1 MDSKKPVSITSLPD
15 EEAAGPG
22 WKRRVVAFYKKHRWP
37 VVALVLV
44 LAGLII
50 FVVLSSRKKSTVE
63 AEEPILVSVHVA
75 KVERESIAAEVTA
88 LGTIFARR
96 EATVSSKIAGQ
107 IKTMAL
113 LKNKP
118 VHEGEVIATLEARD
132 VQAQRAEAAAAVEEA
147 RVNLRNVT
155 GGTIPQTA
163 AQDEKAVRDA
173 RANVA
178 NASAVYQRRLK
189 LYEEGGISKKDL
201 DASEL
206 ARTTAE
212 NDLRLAEATAR
223 LHALTM
229 NPNDRRVAEAKLKQS
244 EDRLA
249 GLDTQLSYAVIRA
262 PLSGVIAEQFQFQG
276 DFAAAGAKLVA
287 IDDASEV
294 IVKAPVA
301 DTVAAR
307 LKVGDTARV
316 YPQSLPGEEVVGV
329 ISLVS
334 KASDPQSR
342 TVEVWVNLKNEE
354 GRLRADSAAKVVV
367 ATQAASNV
375 IVVPIA
381 AVTLDAS
388 TEDTGTVMIVDEDSV
403 AHETKVTVGIRAKDK
418 MEITSGLKGGETVV
432 IEGNYAL
439 PDETKVEIAADEK
452 EGDQSDED
460 KGPNKPN
467 KEDKEE
473 KDKSGDKK

>member
-1 MDSKKPVSITSLPD
+1 MDSKKPVSITTVAD
-15 EEAAGPG
+15 EQADGTT
-22 WKRRVVAFYKKHRWP
+22 WKTRVVAVYQRHRWP
-37 VVALVLV
+37 VVAALLILVGLIVFLV
-44 LAGLII
+44 LA
-50 FVVLSSRKKSTVE
+50 SRKKSTVE
-63 AEEPILVSVHVA
+63 AEEPIVVSVRVA
-75 KVERESIAAEVTA
+75 KVERDSIAAEVTA
-88 LGTIFARR
+88 LGTIFARK

-118 VHEGEVIATLEARD
+118 VREGDIIATLEARD
-132 VQAQRAEAAAAVEEA
+132 IQAQRAEAAAVVDEA
-147 RVNLRNVT
+147 RTNLRNVT

-163 AQDEKAVRDA
+163 AQDQKALRDA
-173 RANVA
+173 RANLA
-178 NASAVYQRRLK
+178 NATVVYERRLK
-189 LYEEGGISKKDL
+189 LFEQGGISRKDL

-212 NDLRLAEATAR
+212 NDFRLAEATAR

-229 NPNDRRVAEAKLKQS
+229 SPNDRRVAEAKLKQS

-249 GLDTQLSYAVIRA
+249 ALDTQLSYAVIRA

-276 DFAAAGAKLVA
+276 EFAAAGAKLFA
-287 IDDASEV
+287 IDDVSEV

-301 DTVAAR
+301 DTVAAQ
-307 LKVGDTARV
+307 LKIGDTARV
-316 YPQSLPGEEVVGV
+316 YPQSLPGEELVGV

-334 KASDPQSR
+334 KASDPQNR
-342 TVEVWVNLKNEE
+342 TVEVWVNLKNED

-367 ATQAASNV
+367 ATNAASDV
-375 IVVPIA
+375 IVVPAA

-388 TEDTGTVMIVDEDSV
+388 TENTGTVMVVDENSI

-418 MEITSGLKGGETVV
+418 MEVTSGLQGGETVV

-452 EGDQSDED
+452 EGDQSDE
-460 KGPNKPN
+460 
-467 KEDKEE
+467 E
-473 KDKSGDKK
+473 KSPEKKDD

>member
-1 MDSKKPVSITSLPD
+1 MSITTLPEEHSAGDGQKSRLVAGYRRYRLPVILALLILFALIVLLVVYNRKKPAAEE
-15 EEAAGPG
+15 EEA
-22 WKRRVVAFYKKHRWP
+22 VV
-37 VVALVLV
+37 
-44 LAGLII
+44 
-50 FVVLSSRKKSTVE
+50 
-63 AEEPILVSVHVA
+63 VSVHVA
-75 KVERESIAAEVTA
+75 RVERDSIAAEVTA
-88 LGTIFARR
+88 LGTIFARK

-118 VHEGEVIATLEARD
+118 VHEGDVIATLEARD
-132 VQAQRAEAAAAVEEA
+132 VQAQRAEAAAAVDEA
-147 RVNLRNVT
+147 RTNLRNVT

-163 AQDEKAVRDA
+163 AQDEKALRDA
-173 RANVA
+173 RANLA
-178 NASAVYQRRLK
+178 NARAVYERRLK

-223 LHALTM
+223 LHAATM
-229 NPNDRRVAEAKLKQS
+229 SPNDRRVAEAKLKQA

-249 GLDTQLSYAVIRA
+249 ALDTQLSYATIRA
-262 PLSGVIAEQFQFQG
+262 PLTGVIAEQFQFQG
-276 DFAAAGAKLVA
+276 EFAAAGAKLVA
-287 IDDASEV
+287 IDDVSEV

-301 DTVAAR
+301 DTVAAQ
-307 LKVGDTARV
+307 LKTGDTARV
-316 YPQSLPGEEVVGV
+316 YPQSLPGEELVGV

-334 KASDPQSR
+334 KASDPQNR
-342 TVEVWVNLKNEE
+342 TVEVWVNLKNED
-354 GRLRADSAAKVVV
+354 GRLRADSAAKVVL

-375 IVVPIA
+375 IVVPVA

-388 TEDTGTVMIVDEDSV
+388 TENTGTVMVVDENSV

-432 IEGNYAL
+432 VEGNYAL
-439 PDETKVEIAADEK
+439 PDETKVEVAADEK

-460 KGPNKPN
+460 KG
-467 KEDKEE
+467 DKEE
-473 KDKSGDKK
+473 KDKPGDKK